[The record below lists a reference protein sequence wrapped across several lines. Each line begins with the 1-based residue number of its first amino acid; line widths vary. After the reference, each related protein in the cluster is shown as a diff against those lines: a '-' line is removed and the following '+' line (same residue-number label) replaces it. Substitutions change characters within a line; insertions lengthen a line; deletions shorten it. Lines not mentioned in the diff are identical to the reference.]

1 ASEVRADLDGL
12 EIGGANLNRDSNNF
26 SLDVMS
32 TYDGSTLRVTE
43 NVSVAEWGATD
54 ATQIRASEGNRT
66 SVLKAL
72 KDISNTTNT
81 VEGETYTVSFYIK
94 NLRDRAMSV
103 NVNGLTPRPTVDIK
117 ANEAKRVVVT
127 GERSTAN
134 LQLQY
139 RTSNVIHGTNFVVW
153 RAQLEKGN
161 KATDWSPAPEDTD
174 EAINQVSGRVE
185 TLDGEVTALAGEVR
199 LKASQSV
206 VDSLEGRVSTA
217 EGELRVLPGEI
228 DAKVSRDGIVGA
240 INATPEQLLID
251 FDKVNITGQL
261 EAKHIKSLAGLNVND
276 QFVVDRNGK
285 VTIGN
290 DRVMIDD
297 KSISITRPDGAIWM
311 QDGMVQQ
318 DYAVGGFDPPLIDL
332 GKTTSSTGSWEWDA
346 LSPWRGFYRT
356 VELGDLDGGN
366 SGGGNTYEDVR
377 DSSKN
382 YTMNFQRYEFI
393 HASRYIV
400 FGLRIA
406 NNATQPSQAR
416 FCVYDG
422 STQLDRVDVDR
433 YAGYHPIVVDLG
445 RPTFERLSLDFRYG
459 WVKGDRNVKDLLS
472 FRVNRVYLTDY
483 I

>member
-1 ASEVRADLDGL
+1 
-12 EIGGANLNRDSNNF
+12 
-26 SLDVMS
+26 
-32 TYDGSTLRVTE
+32 
-43 NVSVAEWGATD
+43 
-54 ATQIRASEGNRT
+54 T
-66 SVLKAL
+66 SVLKAFKQL
-72 KDISNTTNT
+72 PTGT
-81 VEGETYTVSFYIK
+81 VIEGETYTASIYVS
-94 NLRDRAMSV
+94 NLRGTPIIVQINGFEGRPEVRV
-103 NVNGLTPRPTVDIK
+103 NPEESR
-117 ANEAKRVVVT
+117 RVVIT
-127 GERSTAN
+127 GVATGSTIT
-134 LQLQY
+134 QFQY

-318 DYAVGGFDPPLIDL
+318 DYEVGGFDPPLIDL

-393 HASRYIV
+393 HASRYSV
-400 FGLRIA
+400 F
-406 NNATQPSQAR
+406 
-416 FCVYDG
+416 D
-422 STQLDRVDVDR
+422 
-433 YAGYHPIVVDLG
+433 
-445 RPTFERLSLDFRYG
+445 
-459 WVKGDRNVKDLLS
+459 
-472 FRVNRVYLTDY
+472 
-483 I
+483 